1 MADMTVREKAIKHFQ
16 GLQKRYEKSHNMV
29 QCEHIKL
36 AIAALQAQTPRVVA
50 FNEIKSN
57 LPRHLWIE
65 CNEPETLYLAI
76 ARECITIDGNDWMM
90 FSEDGFGGDY
100 GVGKLYCKTWRCW
113 THKPT
118 AEQMAATPWGK
129 EGEE

>member
-1 MADMTVREKAIKHFQ
+1 MSENMTAQEVLETVKNTAPIVLGGQQAKDMI
-16 GLQKRYEKSHNMV
+16 
-29 QCEHIKL
+29 
-36 AIAALQAQTPRVVA
+36 IAALQASVPRVLT

-65 CNEPETLYLAI
+65 CNEPETLYPSI

-100 GVGKLYCKTWRCW
+100 GVGKLYCMTWRCW
-113 THKPT
+113 TNKPT
-118 AEQMAATPWGK
+118 QEQMSSTTW
-129 EGEE
+129 EVST